1 MDGLLTMLKNL
12 KTALL
17 QTFSTWHRI
26 LSALTALYL
35 PSTAFY
41 LHSTII
47 STSTTPYWPTTTK
60 YQPVPTYTVVVWR
73 LQTSAQF
80 TLGLF
85 QLDVII
91 ESGKWLMDR
100 LLLAFVDLHVFISW
114 YVNIVATLKRH
125 ASLVHF
131 GWKILDSKYST
142 SNGKKNI
149 AKEPNH
155 QFKQSYNI
163 FSSSATSFTSY
174 IQRSQKLEISK
185 NKSVL
190 VCLVW

>member
-1 MDGLLTMLKNL
+1 MPSCINYYCPLLIQYQPHTDPVPPSVNQYR
-12 KTALL
+12 LL
-17 QTFSTWHRI
+17 LNQYH
-26 LSALTALYL
+26 Y
-35 PSTAFY
+35 
-41 LHSTII
+41 I
-47 STSTTPYWPTTTK
+47 STSTTPYWPSTTK
-60 YQPVPTYTVVVWR
+60 CQPVSTYTVVAWG

-100 LLLAFVDLHVFISW
+100 LLWAFVDLPVFISW

-155 QFKQSYNI
+155 QFKQSYNL

-174 IQRSQKLEISK
+174 IQWSQKLEISK
-185 NKSVL
+185 NKFVL